1 MSESVD
7 PPAEPAAQPS
17 LKSYALIP
25 RIPSLAGYWQRFF
38 AMLLDLIFLHYFL
51 RFSAWGLGSLLFV
64 DERLTTFGAIAVFF
78 LYFTS
83 LNGPPGRGAT
93 IGKTIMRMRVST
105 LDGQIP
111 TWGQAFTRTAL
122 FFPFVF
128 TFHTLKPFFQE
139 WPEGTT
145 DRLLLFL
152 ATAGLAIATIVANS
166 VAASF
171 NPFKQGL
178 HDFWSGTV
186 VRRIGD
192 PVIDFAGMRA
202 LLGPAWEKH
211 YRQPQYS
218 GRITFII
225 IYLGMA
231 SIFWSAVRDPKL
243 AAPFTG
249 SDIIAG
255 IPALEGSHLTTFQL
269 VQDDGMLP
277 SESDT
282 SEAETSTT
290 LSIDDPEFEGATQVR
305 IQLSRAT
312 AWPLGAD
319 DPALEAA
326 AEKFV
331 RAFLIAAEAADRMPE
346 QIEGKDRIDAEIV
359 LSTQADLILYAAE
372 RDHALFHV
380 RIE

>member
-1 MSESVD
+1 VSESVE
-7 PPAEPAAQPS
+7 PPATPAEQPS

-64 DERLTTFGAIAVFF
+64 DERITTFGAIAVFF

-128 TFHTLKPFFQE
+128 TFRSLEPFLHE
-139 WPEGTT
+139 YPEGTM
-145 DRLLLFL
+145 DRLMLWL
-152 ATAGLAIATIVANS
+152 ATMGLAIATVVANS

-186 VRRIGD
+186 VRRIND
-192 PVIDFAGMRA
+192 PVIDFAGMKS
-202 LLGPAWEKH
+202 LLGQHWEKH

-218 GRITFII
+218 GRITFLI

-243 AAPFTG
+243 AVPFTG
-249 SDIIAG
+249 SEFIAG
-255 IPALEGSHLTTFQL
+255 IPALEGSRLSTFQL
-269 VQDDGMLP
+269 VPNDG
-277 SESDT
+277 SELDAEPVIDS
-282 SEAETSTT
+282 ETSST
-290 LSIDDPEFEGATQVR
+290 LALSDPEMEGATRVR
-305 IQLSRAT
+305 IQLSRST
-312 AWPLGAD
+312 AWPLAAD
-319 DPALEAA
+319 DPALEAGVQKFVRTFLAA
-326 AEKFV
+326 AEK
-331 RAFLIAAEAADRMPE
+331 ADRMPE
-346 QIEGKDRIDAEIV
+346 QIKGETRFDVEVV
-359 LSTQADLILYAAE
+359 LSTEADLILYTAE
-372 RDHALFHV
+372 RDLTLFRV
-380 RIE
+380 LIK

>member
-1 MSESVD
+1 
-7 PPAEPAAQPS
+7 
-17 LKSYALIP
+17 
-25 RIPSLAGYWQRFF
+25 
-38 AMLLDLIFLHYFL
+38 MLLDLIFLHYFL

-122 FFPFVF
+122 FFPFVI

-139 WPEGTT
+139 WPVGTT
-145 DRLLLFL
+145 DRMMLFL

-186 VRRIGD
+186 VRRISD

-225 IYLGMA
+225 IYLGMG

-249 SDIIAG
+249 SEIIAG

-269 VQDDGMLP
+269 VPDDGSL
-277 SESDT
+277 SEDVGAID
-282 SEAETSTT
+282 AETSST
-290 LSIDDPEFEGATQVR
+290 LSIDDPESNGVTRVR

-319 DPALEAA
+319 DPALETAS
-326 AEKFV
+326 EKFV
-331 RAFLIAAEAADRMPE
+331 RAFLIAAEAAGRMPE
-346 QIEGKDRIDAEIV
+346 QIKGKDRIDAEIV

-372 RDHALFHV
+372 RDHALFQV